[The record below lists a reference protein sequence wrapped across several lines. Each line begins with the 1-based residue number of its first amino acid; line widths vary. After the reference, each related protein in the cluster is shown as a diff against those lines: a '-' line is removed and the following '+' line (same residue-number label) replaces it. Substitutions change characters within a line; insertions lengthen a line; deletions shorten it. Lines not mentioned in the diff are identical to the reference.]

1 VKKTPRNR
9 KIGILLV
16 DDHPSSR
23 LGVRHMIET
32 ERDLE
37 VCGEAGTA
45 AEALAAAIKLSPR
58 LVISDVTLPERSGFD
73 LVQDLA
79 ARCPEI
85 PVLMLSMHSELTYAQ
100 RALQI
105 GARGYLMKSVDGDEL
120 LRAIRTVLRGGIYLS
135 AAASQQML
143 EYMNGRSG
151 KKRTGIE
158 ALTPREF
165 EIFSLIGKG
174 LSTAEIAKRLKLS
187 PKTIDT
193 HRDRVKSKVG
203 AANINELI
211 AISSAWLTE
220 QSMTG
225 PKASL

>member
-1 VKKTPRNR
+1 MKKTPRNR

-120 LRAIRTVLRGGIYLS
+120 LRAIRTLLRGGIHLS

>member
-1 VKKTPRNR
+1 MKKPPRNR

-105 GARGYLMKSVDGDEL
+105 GARGYLMKCVDGGEL